1 MKKRKK
7 TEKNKGSKSF
17 LTVCILIALL
27 LGTAVFAPALAPH
40 DPNKT
45 ELSLSLLKPC
55 TEYPLGCDAMGRCM
69 LSRILYGAR
78 VSIFSSLAIVFTVSC
93 VGTLVGVLCGYFGGV
108 TDTILNKCI
117 SIMQAF
123 PKMILA
129 IAIAGVMGIGIENTI
144 FALCIAEWA
153 GYARLSRSL
162 TMGIRNQTFIKAA
175 RVCGESHLSIIARQ
189 VLPNVIPTLTVNASL
204 GIASMIMEVA
214 ALSYIGLGV
223 RSPMAEWGA
232 MMNAGKDYLQ
242 TDTRLV
248 LIPGAAIF
256 LAAALFNLFGEKL
269 RDLLDTRS

>member
-1 MKKRKK
+1 MKKSHKK
-7 TEKNKGSKSF
+7 KIPKSF
-17 LTVCILIALL
+17 LILCILIVLL
-27 LGTAVFAPALAPH
+27 LGTAIFAPLLAPH

-55 TEYPLGCDAMGRCM
+55 KEYPLGCDAMGRCM

-78 VSIFSSLAIVFTVSC
+78 VSIFSSLAIVFIVSFI
-93 VGTLVGVLCGYFGGV
+93 GTLIGVFSGYFGGI
-108 TDTILNKCI
+108 TDKILSKCI

-144 FALCIAEWA
+144 FALCIVEWA
-153 GYARLSRSL
+153 EYARLSRSL

-175 RVCGESHLSIIARQ
+175 RVCGESHFSIIIRQ
-189 VLPNVIPTLTVNASL
+189 IIPNVIPTLIVNASL

-214 ALSYIGLGV
+214 ALSYLGLGV

-232 MMNAGKDYLQ
+232 MMNAGRNYLQ

-248 LIPGAAIF
+248 IIPGVAIF
-256 LAAALFNLFGEKL
+256 LTAVIFNLFGDKL
-269 RDLLDTRS
+269 RDVLDGRV